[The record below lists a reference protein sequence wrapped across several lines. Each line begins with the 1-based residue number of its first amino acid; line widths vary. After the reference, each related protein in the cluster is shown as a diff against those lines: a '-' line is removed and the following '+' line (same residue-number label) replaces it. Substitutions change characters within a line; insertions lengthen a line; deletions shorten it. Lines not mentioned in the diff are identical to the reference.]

1 MFCFSENVD
10 EVIRM
15 FKKLFQNKL
24 QKKRRR
30 RLEETFYDKN
40 KARRLG
46 EVLQQYQPS
55 VKYKLKFKEEE
66 NYW

>member
-1 MFCFSENVD
+1 
-10 EVIRM
+10 M

-30 RLEETFYDKN
+30 RLEETFY

>member
-1 MFCFSENVD
+1 
-10 EVIRM
+10 M